1 MLILEIV
8 IQTECYKHKF
18 VKIGEFVHAKNR
30 LPASSILEQ

>member
-8 IQTECYKHKF
+8 IQQSYKHKF
-18 VKIGEFVHAKNR
+18 VKIGEFVHARNR